1 MSDTD
6 DTDALLTCDPGGGL
20 HNFLGKTMDEISSQ
34 MDSNSGE
41 TSSSATIKKSSF
53 PPTTVSISAN
63 NGSKLNESNN
73 SDDKD
78 ASINVSDYFNS
89 DGELVLPDVSQLL
102 ENDTSNGLNNNSKN
116 VKEGGSSGDS
126 ADCSSSDHS
135 TTTVESNSVV
145 PSTSKGRM
153 AERTCHDKA
162 GCDMNCRKIL
172 NDKKAG
178 GHHKQKLSLV
188 KRDRRNVPKE
198 IQNEL
203 TRQLLL
209 ANKNN
214 PEAQRIIDY
223 NSSHISYGVLNLNLN
238 DLKNFAEGMS
248 LCDLL
253 PQSPKVNVY
262 EPRRND
268 KGEQIFVRAP
278 NFRTP
283 GGYKPPTNPRKCR
296 DLTDEQITEEVRKM
310 YAFPDGN
317 DSPEENS
324 DSTEKANLESSTK
337 KDDKAKEDHE
347 KKAAIEKVKVDFDFL
362 DGTPIPNEFGKGK
375 CGKSIKRKLLP
386 NGGNICGGT
395 IGSIPDLGFG
405 LRSLS
410 SDEVKEPLV
419 ERKVAWTTGRS
430 NELSGKENNGS
441 ALNVSTGTS
450 TTSTG
455 FSFGFGEADTYS
467 PIKPLDTAGRS
478 ESQDDSN
485 LFQSQRMQPSPDKHS
500 LAGIRNSPKQ
510 ENDKEIQCS
519 ITDTDSD
526 LKATGKLYID
536 QAMDGIE
543 TSFYGRINL

>member
-20 HNFLGKTMDEISSQ
+20 HNLLGKTMEEISSQ
-34 MDSNSGE
+34 MDSNSGD
-41 TSSSATIKKSSF
+41 TSSSATIKNSSC
-53 PPTTVSISAN
+53 PPTTVSMSAN
-63 NGSKLNESNN
+63 NESKLNETNTSEG
-73 SDDKD
+73 KD

-102 ENDTSNGLNNNSKN
+102 ENETSNGLNNNSKN

-135 TTTVESNSVV
+135 TTTVECNSLV

-153 AERTCHDKA
+153 SEKSCHDKA

-178 GHHKQKLSLV
+178 AHHKLKSFV
-188 KRDRRNVPKE
+188 KRDRKNVPKE

-253 PQSPKVNVY
+253 PQSPKVSVY

-268 KGEQIFVRAP
+268 QGEQIFVRAP

-296 DLTDEQITEEVRKM
+296 DLTEEQITEEVRRM
-310 YAFPDGN
+310 YAFPDEN
-317 DSPEENS
+317 DTPEENS

-337 KDDKAKEDHE
+337 KDDKAKEGHE
-347 KKAAIEKVKVDFDFL
+347 KKAISEKVKVDFDFL
-362 DGTPIPNEFGKGK
+362 DGTPVPNEFGKGK
-375 CGKSIKRKLLP
+375 SGKSIKRKLLP

-419 ERKVAWTTGRS
+419 ERKVTWTTGRS
-430 NELSGKENNGS
+430 NELSGKENTGS
-441 ALNVSTGTS
+441 ALNLSNGNS

-455 FSFGFGEADTYS
+455 FSFGFGEADTFS
-467 PIKPLDTAGRS
+467 PIKPLEINTSSRIK
-478 ESQDDSN
+478 SQENPN
-485 LFQSQRMQPSPDKHS
+485 LFQSQRMQPSPDKHT
-500 LAGIRNSPKQ
+500 LDGNRNSPKQ
-510 ENDKEIQCS
+510 ENDKEIQCA

-526 LKATGKLYID
+526 LKATGKVPY
-536 QAMDGIE
+536 
-543 TSFYGRINL
+543 